1 MLDSIRLVTALTIL
15 TILSLGEE
23 AIPDGVFPVRYQQL
37 AEPIASS
44 ATSIPQSVPQYSPVY
59 SYPVQQTE
67 THPYYGYHDEGEP
80 LVNSFVNPI
89 ERLYDARSPIMLGDL
104 QMVNDEDWRKI
115 EELKYVIVTESQAI
129 IRKYGRL
136 VFDVCNLLKRLNV
149 SPEGI
154 YMQLVHMGY
163 PIGETS
169 QGNLTALMTSLH
181 SYSSWFNYEIITV
194 IAEDF
199 GGNAGHQLITAYE
212 ENFKMFLN
220 KVTYRCPQ
228 YMSNVPQGFEG
239 FLVKVD
245 ANFKSFTLQDVTLY
259 KARIVKL
266 IEVPPQCL
274 LLRSVEE
281 GCVLMSWFVPTNLV
295 AQISERMK
303 AQMSLLAQYD
313 VVSFCIARE
322 TVDIQ
327 NNSSLCL
334 DQTTNLGYVSTVSFS
349 T

>member
-1 MLDSIRLVTALTIL
+1 MLDTIQFVAIFSI
-15 TILSLGEE
+15 GEE
-23 AIPDGVFPVRYQQL
+23 AIPDGIFPVQYQHL

-44 ATSIPQSVPQYSPVY
+44 ATSIQQGVTQYSSVY

-80 LVNSFVNPI
+80 LVNPFVNPI
-89 ERLYDARSPIMLGDL
+89 ERLYDARSPVMLGDL
-104 QMVNDEDWRKI
+104 QMVNDKDWHKT
-115 EELKYVIVTESQAI
+115 EELKYLIVTESQAI

-136 VFDVCNLLKRLNV
+136 VVDVCNLLKTLKVSSEDIRL
-149 SPEGI
+149 
-154 YMQLVHMGY
+154 QLVHMGY
-163 PIGETS
+163 PIGDTS
-169 QGNLTALMTSLH
+169 QTNLTALMTSLH
-181 SYSSWFNYEIITV
+181 SYSSWFNYEIIEA

-199 GGNAGHQLITAYE
+199 GGNAGRQLITAYE
-212 ENFKMFLN
+212 ENFKIFLN

-228 YMSNVPQGFEG
+228 YMSNIPQGFEG

-266 IEVPPQCL
+266 TGILPQYL
-274 LLRSVEE
+274 LLHSVEE
-281 GCVLMSWFVPTNLV
+281 GCVLMSWLVPANLV

-303 AQMSLLAQYD
+303 AQVSLLAQYD
-313 VVSFCIARE
+313 IVSFCLAGE
-322 TVDIQ
+322 NVDIR
-327 NNSSLCL
+327 NNRSLCP
-334 DQTTNLGYVSTVSFS
+334 DQTTTLGYVSTVSLS

>member
-1 MLDSIRLVTALTIL
+1 MHLV

-23 AIPDGVFPVRYQQL
+23 TISDGVFPGRYQLL

-44 ATSIPQSVPQYSPVY
+44 ATSIPQGVSQYSPVY

-89 ERLYDARSPIMLGDL
+89 ERLYDARSPLMLGEL
-104 QMVNDEDWRKI
+104 EMVNDEDWRKI
-115 EELKYVIVTESQAI
+115 EELKYQIVTESQAI

-136 VFDVCNLLKRLNV
+136 VFEVCNLLKRLNV
-149 SPEGI
+149 SSEDI
-154 YMQLVHMGY
+154 CLQLVHMGY
-163 PIGETS
+163 PIGEIS

-181 SYSSWFNYEIITV
+181 SYSSWFNYEIIAV

-199 GGNAGHQLITAYE
+199 GGNAGRQLITEYE
-212 ENFKMFLN
+212 ENFKSFLN
-220 KVTYRCPQ
+220 KVTYCCPQ

-266 IEVPPQCL
+266 TEVPPQCL

-295 AQISERMK
+295 AQTSERMK

-313 VVSFCIARE
+313 IVSFSIAEKR
-322 TVDIQ
+322 VDIR
-327 NNSSLCL
+327 NNSSLCP
-334 DQTTNLGYVSTVSFS
+334 DQTTNLGYVSTVSLS